1 MHFAQ
6 VTSERGLEAIR
17 DALILHK
24 SRVKGVSN
32 PFGMLHFAQGT
43 SEWGLEAICDAC
55 ILRNSRAKGVSK
67 PFEPTHVIHIVSFLK
82 GLRLITYSYEHLKK
96 KVICS

>member
-1 MHFAQ
+1 MKGVSKAFEMLDFAQ
-6 VTSERGLEAIR
+6 VTSERGLEAICN
-17 DALILHK
+17 ACILHK
-24 SRVKGVSN
+24 
-32 PFGMLHFAQGT
+32 
-43 SEWGLEAICDAC
+43 
-55 ILRNSRAKGVSK
+55 SRAKGVSK